1 VTTTV
6 GVLNDSR
13 RRSFRFNIDK
23 KQICQDIRR
32 RGSLPCHFDDGVI
45 GRRCHGQSRLTPM
58 LKMNLYTP
66 SGLALRHQ
74 EQLAES

>member
-6 GVLNDSR
+6 GVLN
-13 RRSFRFNIDK
+13 
-23 KQICQDIRR
+23 DIRR